1 LTIIFIV
8 AKDRLHYRLVDGVR
22 HELKKRYGEKIRE
35 KIAKKRAADQNSDD
49 PAPKKMK
56 PAYIVIKCQPPPQR
70 RRWPWSS
77 VKRTW
82 AQKTRAELCSARSCK
97 FFFFKVIFGALNL
110 FIQDRRCKF

>member
-56 PAYIVIKCQPPPQR
+56 PAYMVNTDKI
-70 RRWPWSS
+70 SAS
-77 VKRTW
+77 ATEEEM
-82 AQKTRAELCSARSCK
+82 ALELSEEDVATEDCCRILQCK
-97 FFFFKVIFGALNL
+97 IM
-110 FIQDRRCKF
+110 

>member
-56 PAYIVIKCQPPPQR
+56 PAYMVNCDKI
-70 RRWPWSS
+70 SAS
-77 VKRTW
+77 ATEEEM
-82 AQKTRAELCSARSCK
+82 ALELSEEDLGTEDACRIMQCK
-97 FFFFKVIFGALNL
+97 IM
-110 FIQDRRCKF
+110 

>member
-1 LTIIFIV
+1 MTIIFIV

-56 PAYIVIKCQPPPQR
+56 PAYMVNCDKM
-70 RRWPWSS
+70 SAS
-77 VKRTW
+77 ATEEEM
-82 AQKTRAELCSARSCK
+82 ALELSEKDLGTEDACRIMQCK
-97 FFFFKVIFGALNL
+97 IM
-110 FIQDRRCKF
+110 